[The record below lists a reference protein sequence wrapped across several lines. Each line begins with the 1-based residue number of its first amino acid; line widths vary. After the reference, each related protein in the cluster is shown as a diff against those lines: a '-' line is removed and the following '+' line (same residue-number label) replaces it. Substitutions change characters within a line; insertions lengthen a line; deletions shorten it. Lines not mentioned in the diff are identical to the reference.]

1 MERLISISQDNIEE
15 ISSRYFKE
23 SCTVLYGAGGNGIRL
38 LSILKKQGI
47 PVQYFC
53 DDDFNKVDT
62 NVEGIPVISF
72 EQLRKLSE
80 NKAMDGQTIN
90 VVLTSVFSGP
100 ILKKLK
106 DISGVRVFEL
116 FAMLMQEFFP
126 KSFYNEALDDNE
138 RFDILQK
145 FDQVIPHLH
154 DDESQYVM
162 KIIHDVIAAQDNA
175 DNHKFIEIASD
186 EDCYF
191 ISNVCASLP
200 EQPVVVDCGGFTGDL
215 MVALEKHEIKYKK
228 VFSFEP
234 NPRLYEEMCENVRR
248 NHLEDRF
255 IPFHKGV
262 WDSEGNAYLNFSEGN
277 IAGGKLDLS
286 KSGTCVE
293 IISIDGFFKKQ
304 PVDFIKMDIE
314 GAELHA
320 LRGGI
325 TTIQR
330 DRPILAISLYHSPH
344 DVVDIPIYLMDELEH
359 YIFMVRHH
367 SFIGSETVLYAIPEE
382 KMSLNKEMK
391 G

>member
-1 MERLISISQDNIEE
+1 MERLISISKDNIEE
-15 ISSRYFKE
+15 VSSRYFKKN
-23 SCTVLYGAGGNGIRL
+23 CTILYGAGGNGIRL
-38 LSILKKQGI
+38 LSILKKHEI

-53 DDDFNKVDT
+53 DDDFNKWDT
-62 NVEGIPVISF
+62 KVEGVPVIPF
-72 EQLRKLSE
+72 DELRKISKNE
-80 NKAMDGQTIN
+80 AMDGRAVN

-106 DISGVRVFEL
+106 GISNVQVFEL
-116 FAMLMQEFFP
+116 FTILLQDFFP
-126 KSFYNEALDDNE
+126 KSFYNEMLDDVE
-138 RFDILQK
+138 RHDILQK
-145 FDQVIPHLH
+145 FDQVIPSLH
-154 DDESQYVM
+154 DDESQHVM
-162 KIIHDVIAAQDNA
+162 KIIRDIIAAQDNT

-191 ISNVCASLP
+191 ISDICASLP
-200 EQPVVVDCGGFTGDL
+200 EQPIIVDCGGFTGDL
-215 MVALEKHEIKYKK
+215 MVALEKHGIKYKK

-234 NPRLYEEMCENVRR
+234 NPRLYDEMCENVRR

-262 WDSEGNAYLNFSEGN
+262 WDREGNAYLNFSEDD
-277 IAGGKLDLS
+277 IAGGKLNLS
-286 KSGTCVE
+286 KHGTRVGV
-293 IISIDGFFKKQ
+293 IAIDNFFKQQ
-304 PVDFIKMDIE
+304 PIDFIKMDIE

-325 TTIQR
+325 MTIHR

-344 DVVDIPIYLMDELEH
+344 DVVDIPTYLMDQLER
-359 YIFMVRHH
+359 YVFMVRHH

-382 KMSLNKEMK
+382 KMNFNKDMK

>member
-1 MERLISISQDNIEE
+1 MECLISISKDNIDEV
-15 ISSRYFKE
+15 SNQYFKQ
-23 SCTVLYGAGGNGIRL
+23 SSTVLYGAGGNGIRL
-38 LSILKKQGI
+38 LSILKKHGI

-53 DDDFNKVDT
+53 DDDFNKWDT
-62 NVEGIPVISF
+62 KVEGIPVISF

-80 NKAMDGQTIN
+80 NEAVDGAAVN

-106 DISGVRVFEL
+106 DISSIRLFEL
-116 FAMLMQEFFP
+116 FSILMQDFFP
-126 KSFYNEALDDNE
+126 KSFYHETLDDAE
-138 RFDILQK
+138 RLDILEK
-145 FDQVIPHLH
+145 FDQVIPRLN
-154 DDESQYVM
+154 DDESQHVM
-162 KIIHDVIAAQDNA
+162 KIIRNVIAAQEKI

-191 ISNVCASLP
+191 ISDVCASLP
-200 EQPVVVDCGGFTGDL
+200 EQPVIVDCGGFTGDL

-234 NPRLYEEMCENVRR
+234 NPRLYNEMCENVRR
-248 NHLEDRF
+248 NRLEDRF
-255 IPFHKGV
+255 LPFHKGV
-262 WDSEGNAYLNFSEGN
+262 WDSEGNAYLNFSEDD

-286 KSGTCVE
+286 NNGTRVE
-293 IISIDGFFKKQ
+293 IISIDNFFKQ
-304 PVDFIKMDIE
+304 QRIDFIKMDIE

-320 LRGGI
+320 LQGGI
-325 TTIQR
+325 MTIQR

-344 DVVDIPIYLMDELEH
+344 DVVDIPFYLMDMLDD

-382 KMSLNKEMK
+382 KMMHNHL
-391 G
+391 GV